1 MDPNQNN
8 SGAPTLVIMAFLMG
22 VAGVVVQS
30 EYLKSARPPS
40 FKSIVSHK
48 VGMENVDARLW
59 QDPLS
64 AMNSD
69 IKNQN
74 KGLQHKSGEQD
85 DSGCGNSHSFD
96 IFLIKNEGKRNCFE
110 YKDRTITFLGVTTR
124 WGPYLEDQETRRN
137 MRYAVVSG
145 LTASDFIPDD
155 PEHIG
160 YMTHTNEEI
169 RKRSRDEDAIS
180 NSKAKGES
188 VDKSSAENNCGDRLD
203 GKKIED
209 VRSKSEEKYPDY
221 IPFEIFTYY
230 PLEPSQNNKNES
242 REDKVVILW
251 LDDDYLKRSGQ
262 GPLKFYELVKQ
273 LVLGGETE
281 DLPKNIR
288 LKMIGPTSSGSLQS
302 WLKVFND
309 ANENFNQAVD
319 PKKSCNNGS
328 SKAVDSDRKPSEI
341 DLMNIYS
348 PYATVPSR
356 LLNDKISSAFQDE
369 KGYVISKAL
378 GQKEQSKPIKKINV
392 IRVS

>member
-209 VRSKSEEKYPDY
+209 N
-221 IPFEIFTYY
+221 IPEDQSLVINTKKGLVLISGCGHAGIVNTLEHASEIF
-230 PLEPSQNNKNES
+230 QNKSNITTAIGGFHLFNKS
-242 REDKVVILW
+242 
-251 LDDDYLKRSGQ
+251 
-262 GPLKFYELVKQ
+262 
-273 LVLGGETE
+273 
-281 DLPKNIR
+281 PKDI
-288 LKMIGPTSSGSLQS
+288 S
-302 WLKVFND
+302 WTAKHM
-309 ANENFNQAVD
+309 
-319 PKKSCNNGS
+319 
-328 SKAVDSDRKPSEI
+328 RKH
-341 DLMNIYS
+341 
-348 PYATVPSR
+348 
-356 LLNDKISSAFQDE
+356 KISNFLGAHCTGIDAVYQIRKENRMSRDNCSVAAVGSYYDLKDGLFP
-369 KGYVISKAL
+369 GLISK
-378 GQKEQSKPIKKINV
+378 
-392 IRVS
+392 